1 MASLGVID
9 KLHDEVALSAVGIK
23 IVIADRRTLLRQSL
37 AKALAVAWSDVS
49 FRTVDTQ
56 SVEALIEE
64 DDVGAA
70 ILFSG
75 RGLAENG
82 ELRDDL
88 RRIRSASPV
97 IPILIV
103 TDSVEAADVA
113 IAIRSGAKGYLASD
127 VALEVLIQSL
137 RLMMIGG
144 TAFPAIE
151 LADGPFN
158 GINSNAPLPSMA
170 GNHEA
175 STSPIGLFTPKER
188 EVLSKLAEGKPN
200 KIIAYDLNIC
210 ETTVK
215 VHMRHI
221 MSKLGVTNR
230 THAAV
235 LASEMLSSFE
245 PPT

>member
-1 MASLGVID
+1 MTSPDAIN
-9 KLHDEVALSAVGIK
+9 KLHNEVALSAAGIK
-23 IVIADRRTLLRQSL
+23 IFIADRRALLRQSL
-37 AKALAVAWSDVS
+37 AKALAAAWSDVS
-49 FRTVDTQ
+49 CRMVDTQ
-56 SVEALIEE
+56 SIEALTEE
-64 DDVGAA
+64 DAVDAA

-88 RRIRSASPV
+88 RRIRSASPITPV
-97 IPILIV
+97 LVV

-113 IAIRSGAKGYLASD
+113 IAIRSGAKGYLASS

-151 LADGPFN
+151 LADRPFN
-158 GINSNAPLPSMA
+158 GINSSAPLPSMA
-170 GNHEA
+170 SDRKA
-175 STSPIGLFTPKER
+175 PISPIELFTPKER

-200 KIIAYDLNIC
+200 KIIAYELNIC

-230 THAAV
+230 THAAL
-235 LASEMLSSFE
+235 LASEMLINFK
-245 PPT
+245 PPN